1 MITYDILL
9 LLLFHTLMNLLTF
22 LFIDIRRRR
31 SLWKPKF
38 SKFAPIFI
46 WLEIIFLLSA
56 TQYSDTER
64 PKTEKIR
71 WPEPGMPILIHKPN
85 GVDGMEQMQ
94 KC

>member
-1 MITYDILL
+1 
-9 LLLFHTLMNLLTF
+9 MNLLTF

-64 PKTEKIR
+64 PK
-71 WPEPGMPILIHKPN
+71 MPILIHKPN